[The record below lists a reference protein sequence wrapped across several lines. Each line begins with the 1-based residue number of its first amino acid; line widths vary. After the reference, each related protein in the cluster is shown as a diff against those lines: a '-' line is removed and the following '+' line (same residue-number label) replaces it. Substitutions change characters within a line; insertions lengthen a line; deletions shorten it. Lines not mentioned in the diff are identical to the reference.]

1 MNVEQS
7 VEHELFRGREPSATD
22 SEALLAQ
29 YQLLV
34 ETSEALVVRRQGVNA
49 FFLSV
54 NSLVLAAAGLLI
66 RDGMLEE
73 LGELFVLTCL
83 SLSIGGCV
91 FCLVW
96 RRLITSFRQLS
107 KGKFDV
113 IHALEERLPARV
125 FAAEWAALGRG
136 ENPKQYRPFTG
147 TEAKTPI
154 VFAVL
159 HLLFAAT
166 VIYLSV
172 V

>member
-1 MNVEQS
+1 MKVEQS
-7 VEHELFRGREPSATD
+7 VEYELFRGREPSATD

-29 YQLLV
+29 YRLLV

-73 LGELFVLTCL
+73 LGERFVLTC
-83 SLSIGGCV
+83 LSIGGCV
-91 FCLVW
+91 FCFVW
-96 RRLITSFRQLS
+96 GRLIASFRQLS

-147 TEAKTPI
+147 TEANTPI
-154 VFAVL
+154 VFAAL

-166 VIYLSV
+166 VICLSV